1 MMLRNV
7 WLRQG
12 ASARRLLSTAA
23 PSASVAEAMERFQS
37 VPKFQQY
44 PHFFPV
50 SMSLNEYQ
58 SKFDGLE
65 PKARCT
71 EEHVALAGALQCNG
85 SSDEI
90 ILQWF

>member
-7 WLRQG
+7 WLRHG
-12 ASARRLLSTAA
+12 GSARRLLSTAA
-23 PSASVAEAMERFQS
+23 PSASVTEAMERFQS

-50 SMSLNEYQ
+50 TMSLQEYQ
-58 SKFDGLE
+58 SKFDALE

-71 EEHVALAGALQCNG
+71 DESVALAGTSIFTSKCNKAV
-85 SSDEI
+85 
-90 ILQWF
+90 